1 MLLLILDES
10 TLMRIPYEEWWPIAL
25 EKKQHRTQP
34 SGTLHHLGQI
44 HQPLQN
50 VIVRITVVFW
60 VCQPPPPS
68 QHPKHPTNLPKL
80 PPFKD
85 LKSSPTLGRR
95 SCQARLAT
103 AGSPAG
109 AAAPTGAPR
118 PHPRGKIHRAWAFG
132 QRWSPR
138 LLVSSWCVV
147 RPLISK
153 KLFCHPNTKMHHL
166 NDFKLPATCSLSSPA
181 P

>member
-1 MLLLILDES
+1 MHLKKTTPDSTTWDITPSRSNSPTPPKCYRANYGGILRFLS
-10 TLMRIPYEEWWPIAL
+10 MPA
-25 EKKQHRTQP
+25 P
-34 SGTLHHLGQI
+34 SITASQAP
-44 HQPLQN
+44 QAPRLQ
-50 VIVRITVVFW
+50 
-60 VCQPPPPS
+60 
-68 QHPKHPTNLPKL
+68 KL

-85 LKSSPTLGRR
+85 LKSSPTLRW

-109 AAAPTGAPR
+109 AAAPTGAR
-118 PHPRGKIHRAWAFG
+118 PHPRGKTHRARAFG
-132 QRWSPR
+132 RWSR

-153 KLFCHPNTKMHHL
+153 KRFCHPNTKMHHS
-166 NDFKLPATCSLSSPA
+166 NDFKLPATCSLSSLA